1 MIIIPLESENL
12 INSGITKAKSN
23 QSNSLPDID
32 KSILEGL
39 TEPLPDYNYVA
50 KRNTYLTNKYID
62 YVDFYGFN
70 SFLDLYT
77 YAISKGNT
85 GIKKTLIKHNQP
97 ITVYIPIS
105 KAMKKPVQNLS
116 SNRPDNQSKEVGE
129 SAEYTQ
135 PNLSVSLLGDTFGKV
150 DPVIASQ
157 INQVP
162 SNWYRAGKVNGN
174 YDDYLVYYQQDK
186 TIGLVG
192 LIVRSNIETTCLA
205 ELNYDAS
212 LENQMIKDLVKLAV
226 DQQLDLVINKDL
238 FKKTELISL
247 FASHENKKQAVIK
260 VRDLDINAI

>member
-1 MIIIPLESENL
+1 MIIPMESENL
-12 INSGITKAKSN
+12 INSGITKAKLN
-23 QSNSLPDID
+23 QLNYLPDID
-32 KSILEGL
+32 KPVLEGL

-50 KRNTYLTNKYID
+50 KHNAYLTNKYID

-70 SFLDLYT
+70 SFIDLYT

-97 ITVYIPIS
+97 ITVYIPIN

-116 SNRPDNQSKEVGE
+116 SNRPDNQSKEVDN
-129 SAEYTQ
+129 SAEDNQ

-150 DPVIASQ
+150 DPAIASQ

-162 SNWYRAGKVNGN
+162 SNWYHTGKVNGN

-186 TIGLVG
+186 AIGLIG
-192 LIVRSNIETTCLA
+192 LIVKSNIEASCLA
-205 ELNYDAS
+205 ELNYDDS
-212 LENQMIKDLVKLAV
+212 LENQMIKDLVKLAI

-247 FASHENKKQAVIK
+247 FASHENNKQAVIK
-260 VRDLDINAI
+260 VKDLDINAI